1 MNKRGTNRRN
11 FLQQAGMV
19 SLGFLGLQTFLIT
32 SCQDS
37 STSSTE
43 ESLFYDKYGT
53 LVEDPEQ
60 IIKLPKGFT
69 YKIIGRKGQ
78 RMSDGLLQPDKPDG
92 MATFAGSNGRIIL
105 VRNHE
110 LMPTNFGAFGSN
122 NELMQQVDRSKI
134 YDFRKGNLP
143 CTGGTTTLV
152 INEDTLEVEKSWLS
166 LAGTLRNCAGGP
178 TPWGTWV
185 SCEEIVLP
193 TGRNGY
199 AKGHGYNFEVPATE
213 EMSLAEPIPL
223 KAMGQFNHEAI
234 CVDPRTGIVYQ
245 TEDAEDGLIYRF
257 IPNEKGNLANG
268 GRLQALAIKG
278 QKSVSTR
285 NWRGDKGTFTP
296 NKKIAVEWIDM
307 PDAEDVPDDD
317 LRIRGFKNGATK
329 FARGEG
335 MWFGNNEVYFAC
347 TSGGRSKTG
356 QIFRYLPSTD
366 EGTPAETN
374 NPGQLELFLE
384 PNDTDLLK
392 YCDNLTVAPWG
403 DIVLCEDR
411 KHPRVVGV
419 TKEGNV
425 YHLAESVYLESEFA
439 GGVFSPSGKTY
450 FVNIQHAGLT
460 LAIQGPWKE
469 GSSKAS

>member
-1 MNKRGTNRRN
+1 
-11 FLQQAGMV
+11 
-19 SLGFLGLQTFLIT
+19 
-32 SCQDS
+32 
-37 STSSTE
+37 
-43 ESLFYDKYGT
+43 
-53 LVEDPEQ
+53 
-60 IIKLPKGFT
+60 
-69 YKIIGRKGQ
+69 
-78 RMSDGLLQPDKPDG
+78 
-92 MATFAGSNGRIIL
+92 
-105 VRNHE
+105 
-110 LMPTNFGAFGSN
+110 
-122 NELMQQVDRSKI
+122 
-134 YDFRKGNLP
+134 
-143 CTGGTTTLV
+143 V
-152 INEDTLEVEKSWLS
+152 INEDNLEVEKSWLS

-185 SCEEIVLP
+185 TCEEIVIP
-193 TGRNGY
+193 SGNGY
-199 AKGHGYNFEVPATE
+199 SKGHGYNFEVPATDQVN
-213 EMSLAEPIPL
+213 LVEPIPL

-245 TEDAEDGLIYRF
+245 TEDAHDGLIYRF
-257 IPNEKGNLANG
+257 IPNEKGNLVKG

-285 NWRGDKGTFTP
+285 NWKEDKGTFAK
-296 NKKIAVEWIDM
+296 NEKIAVEWIDM
-307 PDAEDVPDDD
+307 PNAELVPDDD

-366 EGTPAETN
+366 EGTPAEAN

-403 DIVLCEDR
+403 DIILCEDR

-419 TKEGNV
+419 TKEGDI

-469 GSSKAS
+469 GLGSKAS